1 MFVKNLTVLINIP
14 KFGVFFHKK
23 RILTVDQTHVN
34 KQALTK
40 TCLNEGDIY
49 IAQY

>member
-1 MFVKNLTVLINIP
+1 MFVKKFNRVNKHP
-14 KFGVFFHKK
+14 KVWGFFHKK
-23 RILTVDQTHVN
+23 RILIVDQTYVN